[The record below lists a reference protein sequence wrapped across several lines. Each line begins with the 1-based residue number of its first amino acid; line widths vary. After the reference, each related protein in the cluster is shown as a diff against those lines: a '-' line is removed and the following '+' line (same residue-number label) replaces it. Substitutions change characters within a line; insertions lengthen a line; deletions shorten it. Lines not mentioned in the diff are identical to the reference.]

1 MTLAEIPG
9 YEELQTVADAA
20 QGRNDV
26 LELGTGTGETAFVSW
41 RGTPAKLDRDR
52 CSSMGVS

>member
-1 MTLAEIPG
+1 MSVSEFEWEPDSYLAMTLAEIPG

-26 LELGTGTGETAFVSW
+26 LELRNRHG
-41 RGTPAKLDRDR
+41 
-52 CSSMGVS
+52 